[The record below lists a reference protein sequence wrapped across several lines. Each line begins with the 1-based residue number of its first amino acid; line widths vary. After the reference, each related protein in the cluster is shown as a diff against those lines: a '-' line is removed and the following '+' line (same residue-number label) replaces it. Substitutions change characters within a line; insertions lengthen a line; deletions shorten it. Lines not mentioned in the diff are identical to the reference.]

1 MSAEREALDAIMQLL
16 NASDRHTPL
25 PMWQPSKLAELLT
38 RVADRVRATGRE
50 VWGIVD
56 DGDGRSPHWDD
67 DEHLL
72 FTSSTHSSVVDT
84 GVASSVPSRSSPML
98 SSAASPPVLDD
109 YFPEAD
115 APGSLFIGEDEG
127 RTKVELR
134 TDLLA
139 AVLDELLP

>member
-72 FTSSTHSSVVDT
+72 FTLGRAVD
-84 GVASSVPSRSSPML
+84 R
-98 SSAASPPVLDD
+98 VLDD